1 MPDAWR
7 SVSIRP
13 RIAGLASDPMPTIE
27 ANGRTTAY
35 EVDGAGPPLVLLHG
49 ATGSGPAHFASLLPT
64 LVDGF
69 LCYLPDAHGHG
80 GTAWDDGESW
90 TTTDLV
96 VDLDAFVDAIGLSTF
111 HLLGYSLGGMT
122 SLHYAA
128 RFPDRI
134 RTLVA
139 ISIAPEREPRLSVGR
154 ALMDPDR
161 IERDEPDWAGRLE
174 ARHDPAHGPG
184 SWRRLLDAIVADI
197 ADQPLL
203 TASELREIDA
213 PTLVVAGDR
222 DPFVPIAEAAGLAR
236 QVVDGRLLVLP
247 DVGHDS
253 LVEHVPIL
261 AAALADFYRSTE
273 PVARARARDPSTTE
287 VRS

>member
-1 MPDAWR
+1 
-7 SVSIRP
+7 
-13 RIAGLASDPMPTIE
+13 MPTIE
-27 ANGRTTAY
+27 ANGRATAY

-49 ATGSGPAHFASLLPT
+49 ATGSGPSHFASLLPT
-64 LVDGF
+64 LADGF
-69 LCYLPDAHGHG
+69 LCYLPDARGHG
-80 GTAWDDGESW
+80 GTAWDPRESW

-96 VDLDAFVDAIGLSTF
+96 ADLDAFVDGVGLSTF
-111 HLLGYSLGGMT
+111 HLVGYSMGGMT
-122 SLHYAA
+122 ALHYAS

-161 IERDEPDWAGRLE
+161 IETDDPDWAGRLE

-197 ADQPLL
+197 AEQPLL
-203 TASELREIDA
+203 TPSELREIDA

-222 DPFVPIAEAAGLAR
+222 DPFVPIPEAAGLAR

-261 AAALADFYRSTE
+261 EAALADFYRSTE
-273 PVARARARDPSTTE
+273 PVARARARNASTTE
-287 VRS
+287 AR